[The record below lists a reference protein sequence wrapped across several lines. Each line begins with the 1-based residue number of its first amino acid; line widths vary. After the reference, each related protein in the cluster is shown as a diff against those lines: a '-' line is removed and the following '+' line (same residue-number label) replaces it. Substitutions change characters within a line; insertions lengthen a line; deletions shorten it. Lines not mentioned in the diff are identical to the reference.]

1 MQFST
6 IYIYILGDFISDSC
20 IEPGTRNATITFVR
34 FRNNIISRER
44 PKFSRKWLLD
54 WRINRAMEFLEINY
68 FAVGEAAWNETRLYT
83 CDRVPAHVF
92 RERRVILISERNN
105 RDRDSRGGGTRGMKI
120 RMDPSMLIP
129 EKLDACL
136 AWFHDTC
143 TEHLTVSP
151 FPLKIIASTSFVSV
165 VHERNVIKQ
174 ITRTG
179 LKFNGCSR
187 HRAYQRPALSR
198 FSRVPFLPSHFHQ
211 VSRHRD
217 KLYDCS
223 FLRVPPRS
231 TDLWSNHR
239 SLSSSFYLSFFF
251 SLPFFRDSRWSY
263 SEPNVLRSFFWVEF
277 VQLGDEF
284 CLMIMRF
291 NCTRYCILY

>member
-1 MQFST
+1 
-6 IYIYILGDFISDSC
+6 
-20 IEPGTRNATITFVR
+20 
-34 FRNNIISRER
+34 
-44 PKFSRKWLLD
+44 
-54 WRINRAMEFLEINY
+54 
-68 FAVGEAAWNETRLYT
+68 
-83 CDRVPAHVF
+83 
-92 RERRVILISERNN
+92 
-105 RDRDSRGGGTRGMKI
+105 
-120 RMDPSMLIP
+120 MLIP

-143 TEHLTVSP
+143 AEHLTVSP
-151 FPLKIIASTSFVSV
+151 FPLKIIASTSFVTV

-179 LKFNGCSR
+179 LKFNGRSR

-251 SLPFFRDSRWSY
+251 FLSFFRDSRWSY
-263 SEPNVLRSFFWVEF
+263 SEPNVLRSFFAVE
-277 VQLGDEF
+277 VAQLGDEF